1 MAAPEVAADLTAR
14 SAMTEPLPWPEKT
27 DRLIFDELDSTM
39 SEAERIAPDLRRPTW
54 IMAHRQTAARGRR
67 GRVWRS
73 PPGHFAATFVYRPH
87 GTAADAALRSFF
99 AANAVY
105 EALAMCVDRDRLSL
119 KWPND
124 VLLDGGKVAG
134 ILLESVGTAQALD
147 WLAIGVGVN
156 LVSAPTDVRD
166 AAFPPIG
173 LEEAGGTPC
182 DRHEFLSLLAS
193 NMATEESLFQ
203 RLGFGPIRKNWL
215 RRAARL
221 GEIITARTAREEFTG
236 RFETID
242 EAGQLVLETPKG
254 QVRIPAADVYF

>member
-1 MAAPEVAADLTAR
+1 MTAGNQFIVAKPIDGWLEGFTLHHLETLGSTNDEAARLALEGAPSGTVVLADRQTEGRGRLGRRWQSKPGNLHASLVLRPNCSLQAASQLSLLAAVALV
-14 SAMTEPLPWPEKT
+14 
-27 DRLIFDELDSTM
+27 ELL
-39 SEAERIAPDLRRPTW
+39 AERAPSDL
-54 IMAHRQTAARGRR
+54 
-67 GRVWRS
+67 
-73 PPGHFAATFVYRPH
+73 
-87 GTAADAALRSFF
+87 DLK
-99 AANAVY
+99 
-105 EALAMCVDRDRLSL
+105 L

-124 VLLDGGKVAG
+124 VLIDGGKVAG

-156 LVSAPTDVRD
+156 RVSAPPDVRD

>member
-1 MAAPEVAADLTAR
+1 MA
-14 SAMTEPLPWPEKT
+14 
-27 DRLIFDELDSTM
+27 
-39 SEAERIAPDLRRPTW
+39 EAERIAPDLHRPTW

-67 GRVWRS
+67 GRVWS
-73 PPGHFAATFVYRPH
+73 NPKGHFAATFVYRPQ

-105 EALAMCVDRDRLSL
+105 EALAMKIDRDRLSL

-134 ILLESVGTAQALD
+134 ILLESVGTATALD
-147 WLAIGVGVN
+147 WLAIGIGVN
-156 LVSAPTDVRD
+156 LVEAPKGLVD
-166 AAFPPIG
+166 AAFTPVG
-173 LEEAGGTPC
+173 LEEAGGEPC
-182 DRHEFLSLLAS
+182 DQDEFLSLLAS
-193 NMATEESLFQ
+193 NMATEESLFA
-203 RLGFGPIRKNWL
+203 RLGFGPIRENWL

-221 GEIITARTAREEFTG
+221 GEVITARTAREEITG

-242 EAGQLVLETPKG
+242 EAGQLVLSTSKG